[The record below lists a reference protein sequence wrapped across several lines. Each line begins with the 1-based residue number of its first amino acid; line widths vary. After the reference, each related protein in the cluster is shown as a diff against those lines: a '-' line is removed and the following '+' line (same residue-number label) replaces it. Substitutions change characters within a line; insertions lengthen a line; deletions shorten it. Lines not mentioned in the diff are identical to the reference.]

1 MPKKYKYEVSYR
13 ASLGKGSDGKYHYK
27 RFTGHS
33 NTSEQKALED
43 AKRQAERWKAL
54 HETPVYDTGLK
65 LSKAYE
71 GYISMKEH
79 ILSPSTIR
87 GYEQLKRNNLQMLMP
102 MRVSD
107 ITQQDV
113 QRAINEEAKTHSP
126 KSLRNMHGLLVA
138 VLKMYR
144 PDLVLHTT
152 LPSRMPAE
160 LHVPDNK
167 EIEKLL
173 SYLKDAK
180 PELFKAV
187 LLAAFGSL
195 RRSEIAALTADD
207 IDGDVVHVCK
217 AMVPDKSH
225 HYTVKE
231 KTKSEAGTR
240 DITLPAAVAAYLV
253 PADESGRIVAMTPHK
268 ITKNFS
274 LALDRADIQHF
285 RFHDLRHYQA
295 SILHAMGIPDKY
307 IMERGGW
314 KTDSTLK
321 NIYQHTMSDKRKKVE
336 NQICD
341 YFSDTFKNL

>member
-1 MPKKYKYEVSYR
+1 MKKYKYEVSYR
-13 ASLGKGSDGKYHYK
+13 ASLGRGSDGKYHYK

-43 AKRQAERWKAL
+43 AKRQAERWKAT
-54 HETPVYDTGLK
+54 HDIPNQDAGMR
-65 LSKAYE
+65 LSEAYK

-87 GYEQLKRNNLQMLMP
+87 GYEQLRRNNLQKLMP
-102 MRVSD
+102 MRIAD

-113 QRAINEEAKTHSP
+113 QRAINEEAQTHSP
-126 KSLRNMHGLLVA
+126 KSLRNMHGLLAA

-152 LPSRMPAE
+152 LPLRMPPE
-160 LHVPDNK
+160 LHIPDNS
-167 EIEKLL
+167 EIEQLL
-173 SYLKDAK
+173 SYLKDTK

-195 RRSEIAALTADD
+195 RRSEIAALTSDD
-207 IDGDVVHVCK
+207 IDGSIVHVHK
-217 AMVPDKSH
+217 AMVPDKTH
-225 HYTVKE
+225 HYIIKE
-231 KTKSEAGTR
+231 KTKSEAGVR
-240 DITLPAAVAAYLV
+240 DVTLPNEVIAYLF
-253 PADESGRIVAMTPHK
+253 PADGSHRIVCMTPHM
-268 ITKNFS
+268 ITKNFRI
-274 LALDRADIQHF
+274 ALERAEIPHF

-295 SILHAMGIPDKY
+295 SILHALGVPDKY

-321 NIYQHTMSDKRKKVE
+321 NIYQHTMSDKRKSVE
-336 NQICD
+336 DQICN
-341 YFSDTFKNL
+341 YFSDTFKEL